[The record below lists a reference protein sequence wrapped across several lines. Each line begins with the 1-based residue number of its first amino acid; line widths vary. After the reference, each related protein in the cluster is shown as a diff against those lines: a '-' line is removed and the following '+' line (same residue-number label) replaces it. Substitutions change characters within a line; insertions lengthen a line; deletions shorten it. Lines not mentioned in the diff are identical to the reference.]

1 MTSAHVSSA
10 NRTVPVLFRKLATLA
25 SSVAMVA
32 LTVTLIGWMIAR
44 VAEHPGVPREVGD
57 LPPWFVAEVGSL
69 RKAPGPALRAAADQ
83 LAAGAERAGAPQRE
97 AAGEAAVTS
106 AKTAAPDSAARAP
119 SSKAA
124 ADDDFV
130 EVAGAKVE
138 IAFKEYQLTPN
149 KIRVGPGKV
158 TFVLRNEGRYSHDF
172 RINVE
177 GPGIDITTPK
187 FGPGRTIRLEVALQE
202 GEYKISCPL
211 SNHDERGM
219 HGTLIVTSK
228 LAGK

>member
-1 MTSAHVSSA
+1 MTSARVSSA
-10 NRTVPVLFRKLATLA
+10 NRTAPVVFRKLATLA
-25 SSVAMVA
+25 SSVAMVV
-32 LTVTLIGWMIAR
+32 LTAALIGWMLAR
-44 VAEHPGVPREVGD
+44 VAEHPGVPREVGE
-57 LPPWFVAEVGSL
+57 LPRWF
-69 RKAPGPALRAAADQ
+69 
-83 LAAGAERAGAPQRE
+83 AGEPVVRGARERAPAP
-97 AAGEAAVTS
+97 
-106 AKTAAPDSAARAP
+106 AARAP
-119 SSKAA
+119 EKTDAA
-124 ADDDFV
+124 EGDYAEF
-130 EVAGAKVE
+130 AGAKVE

-172 RINVE
+172 RINLE